1 VNVLEAF
8 RTALTGLA
16 SNRLRSF
23 LTMLGIIIG
32 VAAVISTTAI
42 GQGASRATQEQI
54 ARLGTN
60 VLTVTAGAQRSGALN
75 LGAGS
80 GMSLTLEDS
89 QAIARRSRSV
99 ARVAPEYTGRAR
111 VQFKGENTST
121 SVLGTTPEYVAV
133 RSFELA
139 DGRFFT
145 AREVEQRRRVVVLGS
160 TVRQEVFGDRDPT
173 GKSLKISGQSFRV
186 VGVLRPKGDTG
197 FRSPD
202 NQVYIP
208 ISTAMRRLF
217 AVDHLT
223 GVSVQAVSQEQM
235 ARAQREIERVIRRQH
250 RIAEGDP
257 LDVRITNQADV
268 TEAAAQTNRTITL
281 LLGVIGGIALFVGG
295 IGIMN
300 IMLVSV
306 TERTREIGLRM
317 AIGARRADILSQFL
331 IEAVTM
337 SLVGGAIGVAAG
349 LGAPLLISRW
359 TGWPMLVSPGA
370 VLLSFGFAAA
380 VGVFFGLFPAVKA
393 ARLAPIQA
401 LRYE

>member
-1 VNVLEAF
+1 
-8 RTALTGLA
+8 
-16 SNRLRSF
+16 
-23 LTMLGIIIG
+23 
-32 VAAVISTTAI
+32 
-42 GQGASRATQEQI
+42 
-54 ARLGTN
+54 
-60 VLTVTAGAQRSGALN
+60 
-75 LGAGS
+75 
-80 GMSLTLEDS
+80 
-89 QAIARRSRSV
+89 
-99 ARVAPEYTGRAR
+99 
-111 VQFKGENTST
+111 
-121 SVLGTTPEYVAV
+121 
-133 RSFELA
+133 
-139 DGRFFT
+139 
-145 AREVEQRRRVVVLGS
+145 
-160 TVRQEVFGDRDPT
+160 
-173 GKSLKISGQSFRV
+173 
-186 VGVLRPKGDTG
+186 
-197 FRSPD
+197 
-202 NQVYIP
+202 
-208 ISTAMRRLF
+208 MRRLF